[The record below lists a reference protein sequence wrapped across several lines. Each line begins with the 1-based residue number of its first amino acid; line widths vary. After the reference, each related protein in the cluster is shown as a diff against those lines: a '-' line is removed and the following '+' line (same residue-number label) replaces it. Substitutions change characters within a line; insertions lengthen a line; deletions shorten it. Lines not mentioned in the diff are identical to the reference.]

1 MRLFTKAFHLLT
13 GVNQASHSHRGPGS
27 SDTELTVQGER
38 FEVEKGTDSNSVTP
52 AVIEVVGRG
61 VARAQRKLPICSG
74 GTGVEKLQR
83 GNEELAGLK
92 KIQRGKKFQKPEQQM
107 QRH

>member
-1 MRLFTKAFHLLT
+1 M
-13 GVNQASHSHRGPGS
+13 
-27 SDTELTVQGER
+27 LTVQGER

-52 AVIEVVGRG
+52 AVTGVVGTG
-61 VARAQRKLPICSG
+61 VTRAQRRLPICG
-74 GTGVEKLQR
+74 GGAGVEKLQR

-92 KIQRGKKFQKPEQQM
+92 EIQRGKKFQRPEQQM